1 MATSKSIY
9 AFRSQFSEFDTV
21 ADADI
26 ASALDTATL
35 WVDPLIWSATDYP
48 QALLFWAAH
57 FLSLKQMQLASVEF
71 GGTGAS
77 DIYIRS
83 ISFGERHVVFNE
95 RKDTA
100 SESDKMLGPGEQML
114 LDTIYGQ
121 LFLQLRS
128 RNVFPIAVI

>member
-1 MATSKSIY
+1 MATSRDIY
-9 AFRSQFSEFDTV
+9 AFRSQFAEFETV
-21 ADADI
+21 SDGDI
-26 ASALDTATL
+26 AVALNTASL
-35 WVDPLIWSATDYP
+35 WVDSTKWSTTDFP

-95 RKDTA
+95 RKDA
-100 SESDKMLGPGEQML
+100 QSEADKMLGQGESML

-121 LFLQLRS
+121 LFVQLRS
-128 RNVFPIAVI
+128 RNIFPIAII